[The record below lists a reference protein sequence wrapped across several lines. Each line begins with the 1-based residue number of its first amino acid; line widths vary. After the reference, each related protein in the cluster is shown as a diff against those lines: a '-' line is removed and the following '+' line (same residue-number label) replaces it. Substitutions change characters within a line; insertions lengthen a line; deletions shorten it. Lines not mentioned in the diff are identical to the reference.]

1 MFARLMA
8 LIRSA
13 SSTGSVASVTATEAG
28 NTRRGLSARVSIDQ
42 CRVGYR
48 DAALATLEK

>member
-1 MFARLMA
+1 MSIDQCRVGY
-8 LIRSA
+8 RDA
-13 SSTGSVASVTATEAG
+13 SPY
-28 NTRRGLSARVSIDQ
+28 LSHFCNYRVSIDQ